1 MLQFRVYNLNVS
13 PTLFLRI
20 DTCFKDSETG
30 KFFPRQN
37 RKRKLF
43 CGQIFFLDPLAEQA
57 EELVKEWAR
66 EKDPGKLK
74 IIENAKSLIPKEL
87 RQGDSCF
94 TSVAFVGSLDRGAVR
109 HNHPHLDKND
119 LLGGIL
125 SLGNVSSGGGTV
137 YYFEDP
143 NSAVKKIGEPAVYVP
158 FKHGRFQVGHF
169 EQVFHEGEEWEGD
182 RGIISFYLTKK
193 IYENFVHNK

>member
-43 CGQIFFLDPLAEQA
+43 CGQIFFLDPLAEQT

-87 RQGDSCF
+87 RQGAPASRRWL
-94 TSVAFVGSLDRGAVR
+94 SWGAW
-109 HNHPHLDKND
+109 
-119 LLGGIL
+119 
-125 SLGNVSSGGGTV
+125 T
-137 YYFEDP
+137 
-143 NSAVKKIGEPAVYVP
+143 GE
-158 FKHGRFQVGHF
+158 
-169 EQVFHEGEEWEGD
+169 
-182 RGIISFYLTKK
+182 L
-193 IYENFVHNK
+193 